1 MGERETWGHKGRKK
15 AGLDGFPCMHLGA
28 TLGFVLEPGKNR
40 EMTLNGEVT

>member
-1 MGERETWGHKGRKK
+1 MGERGTWGHKRRK
-15 AGLDGFPCMHLGA
+15 AGLDGFPCVHLEA